1 MKRLPTAREIERLT
15 ERGRYACGH
24 GLYLQISEWGTRAW
38 IFRYRR
44 GGHARHVG
52 LGSCTYVTLA
62 EARERAFEYRRLLA
76 RGGDPL
82 AEKHGAKLEQQ
93 RTAAR
98 AKTFEQVAR
107 EYIAAHENTWR
118 GDGSRKQWTQSLEQ
132 HAFKKIGH
140 ISIADITV
148 TDVLAVLDPI
158 AREIPETAGRVRH
171 RIAKILDWA
180 HARDLRPNDNP
191 ARRSN
196 LLPKRKKSRQHF
208 TAMPY
213 VAVPAFIHELQER
226 PSITARALELLILT
240 AARPGELLGMRWSEI
255 DSASAM
261 WTIPGERMKGGR
273 EHRAPLSGRAVELLA
288 GLPRDGSGN
297 VFLGRSASVG
307 ANPHGLRRLLR
318 RMGRNVTAHGF
329 RASFRTWAGERSN
342 FPRELI
348 EVSLAHAI
356 GDETERA
363 YARGDMLARRPQ
375 LMEAW
380 SKYCSRRHVEGD
392 VVSLRKRVPA

>member
-1 MKRLPTAREIERLT
+1 
-15 ERGRYACGH
+15 
-24 GLYLQISEWGTRAW
+24 
-38 IFRYRR
+38 
-44 GGHARHVG
+44 
-52 LGSCTYVTLA
+52 
-62 EARERAFEYRRLLA
+62 
-76 RGGDPL
+76 
-82 AEKHGAKLEQQ
+82 
-93 RTAAR
+93 
-98 AKTFEQVAR
+98 
-107 EYIAAHENTWR
+107 
-118 GDGSRKQWTQSLEQ
+118 
-132 HAFKKIGH
+132 
-140 ISIADITV
+140 
-148 TDVLAVLDPI
+148 
-158 AREIPETAGRVRH
+158 
-171 RIAKILDWA
+171 
-180 HARDLRPNDNP
+180 
-191 ARRSN
+191 
-196 LLPKRKKSRQHF
+196 
-208 TAMPY
+208 
-213 VAVPAFIHELQER
+213 
-226 PSITARALELLILT
+226 
-240 AARPGELLGMRWSEI
+240 MRWSEI

-363 YARGDMLARRPQ
+363 YARGDMLARRRQ